1 MDIQRAIHTRDERC
15 WPLWRIVTFAVTG
28 LYV

>member
-1 MDIQRAIHTRDERC
+1 MDIQRAIHTHDERR